1 MTPEQKF
8 MWDLLSNNYATLT
21 HEMAAKIVQA
31 DKRWLNRKAN
41 KFLGVINTWPI
52 EDAVRAMRTWLT
64 IYNMPLSPSKLSNYH
79 AFYERCGAY
88 ILGGYLSP
96 SGTRKFESFPIAKET
111 IAY

>member
-8 MWDLLSNNYATLT
+8 MWDQLSNNYPTLT

-64 IYNMPLSPSKLSNYH
+64 IYKMPLSPSKLSNYH
-79 AFYERCGAY
+79 AFNERCGAY
-88 ILGGYLSP
+88 ILEISLSP
-96 SGTRKFESFPIAKET
+96 GSRKFESFPIAKET

>member
-1 MTPEQKF
+1 MTPEQKV
-8 MWDLLSNNYATLT
+8 MWDHLSANYPTLT

-31 DKRWLNRKAN
+31 DKRWFHRKAN

-64 IYNMPLSPSKLSNYH
+64 IYHIPLSPSKLSNYH

-88 ILGGYLSP
+88 ILEISLDP
-96 SGTRKFESFPIAKET
+96 HTRKFETFPIAKEI

>member
-1 MTPEQKF
+1 MTPEQKV
-8 MWDLLSNNYATLT
+8 MWDHLCNNYPKLA
-21 HEMAAKIVQA
+21 HEMAVKIVQA

-64 IYNMPLSPSKLSNYH
+64 IYKMPLSPSKLSNYQ
-79 AFYERCGAY
+79 AFYDRCGAY
-88 ILGGYLSP
+88 ILEISLE
-96 SGTRKFESFPIAKET
+96 SGTRKFEIFPIAKET